1 MQDASPASS
10 PVLPRTCLFDT
21 ESLAHQ
27 CVLCLQEEKRKEKE
41 MKRITAKVE
50 PEMLARAMLRG
61 EDDTIRTT
69 DLPERQQLQ
78 PSQDPRDWRD
88 PNSNVLAECAQ

>member
-1 MQDASPASS
+1 MESPAY
-10 PVLPRTCLFDT
+10 
-21 ESLAHQ
+21 Q

-78 PSQDPRDWRD
+78 PSQDPMDWRD

>member
-1 MQDASPASS
+1 MPPQHLHQSCGGRCIFDIESPAY
-10 PVLPRTCLFDT
+10 
-21 ESLAHQ
+21 Q

-50 PEMLARAMLRG
+50 PEMLAKAMLRG
-61 EDDTIRTT
+61 EDDAIRTT

-88 PNSNVLAECAQ
+88 PNSSVLAECAQ

>member
-1 MQDASPASS
+1 
-10 PVLPRTCLFDT
+10 
-21 ESLAHQ
+21 
-27 CVLCLQEEKRKEKE
+27 

-50 PEMLARAMLRG
+50 PEMLAKAMLRG

-78 PSQDPRDWRD
+78 PSQDPKDWKD
-88 PNSNVLAECAQ
+88 PSSNVLAECARWGHLPSTDIVAKWTSMSLSQMLAALRCVAGLTYLLNHCA